1 MFSIKK
7 SSLSRYMFD
16 TGEITYLGNNN
27 YNFASEGKL
36 SNNSPKT
43 SFQNIKVGDVFNLFE
58 TMVLNSKWDIRD
70 NDSGSTIILGREH
83 MFYEKAQSEK
93 KKVDKMI
100 IENELYSFKL
110 TESPLSLFS
119 HASSTLVDKGI
130 TQGFDQTTEAILKD
144 TSKIEKTELE
154 DILNR
159 KNIRKFSEIHYALN
173 GFNLIYSDIKT
184 NEDIYNTASY
194 NYKNNSDKTV
204 MVSLIPENSSRSLR
218 EVSLSPPYHICDV
231 LESEDNMNRNI
242 EFFENMLLK
251 NLENSYS
258 GKIFI
263 KFNSDIE
270 VDDKIILIDN
280 INSVF
285 GMFKVETYEHRY
297 TADGLIT
304 VVNIKACVNISD
316 PTLDVYAQSYLMKL
330 HNDLKEDTDLKD
342 SVVFANIF
350 STVAKIMYQLPKYG
364 AFYNKEDSWLSSS
377 EYPIKDNN
385 SRANSLPIK
394 FYPLVKKGKAYL
406 PENIESCFYST
417 TIHTQSFMSALL
429 KNIGLSVRGMFQDGR
444 DFALGTIRYTLDFLI
459 SMPTFGLH
467 ELLKPTFGIQ
477 YKKMMETFGDS
488 ELSDGQIDLLSD
500 NENFYSAESGI
511 GEASN
516 FRNPDKNIDYT
527 VSFFNMKA
535 QKEEGLFHFKNE
547 EIAKATP
554 LDKLRDKLQT
564 KEQVSS
570 MIANYSCDTMFAVE
584 VYSGFKIDR
593 LGYTHKNFLENV
605 FGNTFEKHELT
616 EDKFNGKE
624 YGIIYSPNISKYQQ
638 YFNEKSYTVDVSVN
652 RKAVVSP
659 MNIEEFNFKI
669 GSKYNYFSNQLGG
682 RDNYSNYTTI
692 INKIYF
698 VWFHNYYGSK
708 PDSIN
713 DRITIFNNLISIGNN
728 LLLKDPEVGVV
739 ILGDFNLQ
747 IDNDRVK
754 DKTPASS
761 TNQNVVITKEAHNFI
776 SCIDKP
782 TTLSST
788 SGNKFVNR
796 FDNILI
802 SSNLEFFYNQG
813 NIKTSINK
821 YYAPSGVD
829 RRDVS
834 DHIPVSIHFK
844 KNKE

>member
-1 MFSIKK
+1 MFEIKK
-7 SSLSRYMFD
+7 SAMSRYSFD
-16 TGEITYLGNNN
+16 TGNQMDNGTNYSKPMDREIVN
-27 YNFASEGKL
+27 E
-36 SNNSPKT
+36 SPKT

-70 NDSGSTIILGREH
+70 NNSGSTIILGREH
-83 MFYEKAQSEK
+83 MFYEEVQDEK
-93 KKVDKMI
+93 EKIDKML
-100 IENELYSFKL
+100 IENELYKFEL
-110 TESPLSLFS
+110 IESPLSLFS
-119 HASSTLVDKGI
+119 HASSTLINNGI

-144 TSKIEKTELE
+144 TTKIKKTKLE

-184 NEDIYNTASY
+184 NEDVYNTVSY

-204 MVSLIPENSSRSLR
+204 MVSLVPENNSRNLR

-231 LESEDNMNRNI
+231 LESKENMNRNI

-263 KFNSDIE
+263 KFNPDIE
-270 VDDKIILIDN
+270 IDDKIILIDN
-280 INSVF
+280 INSTF
-285 GMFKVETYEHRY
+285 GMFKIETFEHRY
-297 TADGLIT
+297 TSDGLIT
-304 VVNIKACVNISD
+304 VTNVKACVSISD

-342 SVVFANIF
+342 NVVFTNIF
-350 STVAKIMYQLPKYG
+350 STIARIMYQLPKYG
-364 AFYNKEDSWLSSS
+364 AFYNKEDSWLSST

-385 SRANSLPIK
+385 TRANSLPIK

-444 DFALGTIRYTLDFLI
+444 EFALGTIRYTLDFLI

-467 ELLKPTFGIQ
+467 ELLKPTFGLQ
-477 YKKMMETFGDS
+477 YKKMMETFGKG
-488 ELSDGQIDLLSD
+488 ELSDGQINLLSD

-535 QKEEGLFHFKNE
+535 QKEEGLFHFKNK

-554 LDKLRDKLQT
+554 LDKIRDKLHT

-584 VYSGFKIDR
+584 VYSGFKINK
-593 LGYTHKNFLENV
+593 LEYTHQNFLKNV
-605 FGNTFEKHELT
+605 FGDTYEKHELT

-638 YFNEKSYTVDVSVN
+638 YFNEKSYTVDISAN
-652 RKAVVSP
+652 RKAVISP
-659 MNIEEFNFKI
+659 MNIEEFNFKNTTKFGGNKI
-669 GSKYNYFSNQLGG
+669 YFTGVEK
-682 RDNYSNYTTI
+682 TTNI

-708 PDSIN
+708 PDSIEE
-713 DRITIFNNLISIGNN
+713 RISIFNNLINVGNG
-728 LLLKDPEVGVV
+728 LLSKDPEVGVV

-747 IDNDRVK
+747 IDNDRVR

-761 TNQNVVITKEAHNFI
+761 TNQNVVITKETHGFI
-776 SCIDKP
+776 SCINKP
-782 TTLSST
+782 TTLSSN

-802 SSNLEFFYNQG
+802 SCNLEFFYNQG

-821 YYAPSGVD
+821 YYVPNGVD

-834 DHIPVSIHFK
+834 DHIPVSIHLK